1 MLDTMTLKSSIKSAM
16 LNAAKQTDPQKQGDS
31 VDALAGAIA
40 DAVAAFV
47 KSGDVMPGIQV
58 ATTGSAAAQTG
69 ATTGTGKIQ

>member
-1 MLDTMTLKSSIKSAM
+1 M
-16 LNAAKQTDPQKQGDS
+16 LNAAKQTDPAKRDDG
-31 VDALAGAIA
+31 VDTLAGAIA

-47 KSGDVMPGIQV
+47 KSGDVMAGITV